1 MSTITVNGDTF
12 EIVDFIPLGFSIW
25 NIGKNMPDG
34 YLPLCRLSQ
43 RQPFPGGRN
52 IETDTLKAIKI
63 EGAQTILAAVS
74 RGCNTIEAMEAFV
87 NEHADAAPGTCS
99 YTEVQLY
106 KAALPIMRQLK
117 R

>member
-1 MSTITVNGDTF
+1 MNTITVNGDTF
-12 EIVDFIPLGFSIW
+12 EIVDFFPLGYSIW

-63 EGAQTILAAVS
+63 DGAQTVLAAVD
-74 RGCNTIEAMEAFV
+74 RGCNTPRVTGAIRWSGY
-87 NEHADAAPGTCS
+87 APFPDEQS
-99 YTEVQLY
+99 SAQHETE
-106 KAALPIMRQLK
+106 
-117 R
+117 